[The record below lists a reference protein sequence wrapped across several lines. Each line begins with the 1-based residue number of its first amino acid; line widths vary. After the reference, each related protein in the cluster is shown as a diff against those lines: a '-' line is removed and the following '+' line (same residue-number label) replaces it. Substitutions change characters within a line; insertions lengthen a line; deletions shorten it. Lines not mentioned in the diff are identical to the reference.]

1 MTAQS
6 DGGAETVLTAADIS
20 VRFGGVRALNGVSF
34 ALQRGA
40 IVGLVG
46 PNGSGK
52 TTLLNALGGV
62 VPARGQISIVGK
74 AMSTGRPGPMR
85 RAGLA
90 RVYQAPQ
97 LSRELSCLDNVMLG
111 DVDTQARGLVGA
123 WLWRPAMWKS
133 ERRRLKNAQIALG
146 RVGLDEASTRPTGDL
161 TYGEQRMCE
170 LARAIVGAP
179 GVLMLDEP
187 SAGLNDAETISLAA
201 LLKEL
206 RSEGVTLMVVDHKID
221 FIDALCDRILVLES
235 GRLIADGSPS
245 QVWSDAR
252 VIDAYLGVARDA

>member
-1 MTAQS
+1 MTAQP
-6 DGGAETVLTAADIS
+6 GEGAEPVFTATDIS
-20 VRFGGVRALNGVSF
+20 VRFGGVRAVNGVSF
-34 ALQRGA
+34 ELRRGA

-74 AMSTGRPGPMR
+74 AVSTGRPGSMR

-97 LSRELSCLDNVMLG
+97 LSLELSCLDNVMLG
-111 DVDTQARGLVGA
+111 DADTRARGFVAA
-123 WLWRPAMWKS
+123 WLTRPSMWKR
-133 ERRRLKNAQIALG
+133 ERRRLENAQIALA
-146 RVGLDEASTRPTGDL
+146 RVGLGKTVTRPAGDL
-161 TYGEQRMCE
+161 TYGEQRMLE
-170 LARAIVGAP
+170 LARAIVGVP
-179 GVLMLDEP
+179 SVLMLDEP
-187 SAGLNDAETISLAA
+187 SAGLNDADTVSLSAR
-201 LLKEL
+201 LKEI
-206 RSEGVTLMVVDHKID
+206 RSDGVTLMVVDHKID

-245 QVWSDAR
+245 EVWSDTR

>member
-1 MTAQS
+1 MTARS
-6 DGGAETVLTAADIS
+6 GAGTEAVLTAADIS
-20 VRFGGVRALNGVSF
+20 VRFGGVRAVNGVSF
-34 ALQRGA
+34 ELRRGA

-62 VPARGQISIVGK
+62 VPAGGQVCIDGK
-74 AMSTGRPGPMR
+74 AVPTGRPGSMR

-97 LSRELSCLDNVMLG
+97 LSLGLSCLDNVMLG
-111 DVDTQARGLVGA
+111 DADCRARGLAGA
-123 WLWRPAMWKS
+123 WLWRPAMWRS
-133 ERRRLKNAQIALG
+133 ERHRMDNAQNALG
-146 RVGLDEASTRPTGDL
+146 RVGLGRVGTRPAGDL
-161 TYGEQRMCE
+161 TYGEQRMLE

-179 GVLMLDEP
+179 SVLMLDEP
-187 SAGLNDAETISLAA
+187 SAGLNDAETVSLLA
-201 LLKEL
+201 LLQEI

-221 FIDALCDRILVLES
+221 FIDALCERILVLES

-245 QVWSDAR
+245 EVWGDTR
-252 VIDAYLGVARDA
+252 VIDAYLGGARDA